1 MITVSDGLGM
11 AMSAKKHPTVWFVIR
26 YFHPFVGG
34 LEKNT
39 LNLAAALV
47 RRGHRIIVVT
57 SRFSKSWPRQDSLL
71 GVPVVRLASPDI
83 KFAGACV
90 FLMALALHLWRQR
103 KRCGLLHAFQ
113 VGYTSGWTILLGRML
128 GKPTVLTLAS
138 SGSGGD
144 IQRHVRT
151 VWGRAFLRL
160 CRRALRVVILNQA
173 MIQELKGI
181 GYEDAGIAL
190 VGNGVDM
197 LVYKK
202 AEDRARI
209 RARLGF
215 DAHEKLILYVGR
227 LSPEKGVDFFIRSCA
242 HLNISGQA
250 KLLIVGDGP
259 EKIKL
264 QELARIVGLGSKICW
279 SGSVDDVVDYLQ
291 AADLFVMPS
300 QFEGQSN
307 AILEAMAC
315 ELPVI
320 ATDVAGNNELVSH
333 GDNGLLVAYGDE
345 GALAEA
351 ICSLLA
357 NGQQAR
363 ELAARAH
370 TCVLERHNLQD
381 VIERFEAL
389 YDSLQ
394 TRREQSV

>member
-1 MITVSDGLGM
+1 MVANTSHTIY
-11 AMSAKKHPTVWFVIR
+11 FIIR
-26 YFHPFVGG
+26 YFYPFVGG
-34 LEKNT
+34 LEKKT
-39 LNLAAALV
+39 LNLAASLV
-47 RRGHRIIVVT
+47 RRGHRVIVMT

-71 GVPVVRLASPDI
+71 CVPVVRLASPNI
-83 KFAGACV
+83 KYAGACV
-90 FLMALALHLWRQR
+90 FLMALSWHLWRQR
-103 KRCGLLHAFQ
+103 KHCGLLHAFQ
-113 VGYTSGWTILLGRML
+113 VGYTSGCAIFLGRML

-151 VWGRAFLRL
+151 VWGRAFLGL
-160 CRRALRVVILNQA
+160 CRRASRVVILNQT

-181 GYEDAGIAL
+181 GYGDAGIAL

-202 AEDRARI
+202 AEDRVRI
-209 RARLGF
+209 RAQLGF
-215 DAHEKLILYVGR
+215 GENEKLILYAGR
-227 LSPEKGVDFFIRSCA
+227 LSSEKGVDFLVRSCA
-242 HLNISGQA
+242 CLNVSGQT

-259 EKIKL
+259 EKTKL
-264 QELARIVGLGSKICW
+264 QELARTVGLGSKVLWC
-279 SGSVDDVVDYLQ
+279 GSVDDVVDYLQ

-333 GDNGLLVAYGDE
+333 GDNGLLIAYGDE
-345 GALAEA
+345 SALAAA
-351 ICSLLA
+351 ICFLLE
-357 NGQQAR
+357 NPQQAQ

-370 TCVLERHNLQD
+370 TCVRERHNLQD
-381 VIERFEAL
+381 VIVRYEAL
-389 YDSLQ
+389 YDCLQ
-394 TRREQSV
+394 TRREKSV

>member
-1 MITVSDGLGM
+1 MLSDT
-11 AMSAKKHPTVWFVIR
+11 SHTIYFIIK

-47 RRGHRIIVVT
+47 RRGHRVIVVT
-57 SRFSKSWPRQDSLL
+57 SRFSKSRPRQDSLL
-71 GVPVVRLASPDI
+71 GVPVVRLPSPNI

-90 FLMALALHLWRQR
+90 FLTALAWHLWKQR
-103 KRCGLLHAFQ
+103 KHCGLLHAFQ
-113 VGYTSGWTILLGRML
+113 VGYTAGWAILLGRIL

-144 IQRHVRT
+144 IQRHVCT

-160 CRRALRVVILNQA
+160 CRRALRVVILNQT
-173 MIQELKGI
+173 MIQELNGI
-181 GYEDAGIAL
+181 GYGDAGIVLA
-190 VGNGVDM
+190 GNGVDM

-202 AEDRARI
+202 AEDRVRI
-209 RARLGF
+209 RAQLGF
-215 DAHEKLILYVGR
+215 AENEKLILYVGR
-227 LSPEKGVDFFIRSCA
+227 LSSEKGVDFLVRSYA
-242 HLNISGQA
+242 RLNISRQT

-259 EKIKL
+259 EEKKL
-264 QELARIVGLGSKICW
+264 QELAHNVGLGSKVFWC
-279 SGSVDDVVDYLQ
+279 GSVDDVVDYLQ

-320 ATDVAGNNELVSH
+320 ATDVAGNNELVLH

-345 GALAEA
+345 SALAAA
-351 ICSLLA
+351 ICSLLE
-357 NGQQAR
+357 NPQQAQ
-363 ELAARAH
+363 ELAACAH
-370 TCVLERHNLQD
+370 TCVRERHNLQD
-381 VIERFEAL
+381 VIVRYEAL
-389 YDSLQ
+389 YDCLQ

>member
-1 MITVSDGLGM
+1 MLADTSRTIY
-11 AMSAKKHPTVWFVIR
+11 FIIR

-47 RRGHRIIVVT
+47 RRGRRVIVVT
-57 SRFSKSWPRQDSLL
+57 SRFSKSWPRQDSIL
-71 GVPVVRLASPDI
+71 GVPVVRLASPNI

-90 FLMALALHLWRQR
+90 FLMALAWHLWRQR
-103 KRCGLLHAFQ
+103 KHCGLLHAFQ
-113 VGYTSGWTILLGRML
+113 VGYTSGWAILLGRML

-144 IQRHVRT
+144 IKRHLCT

-160 CRRALRVVILNQA
+160 CRRALRVVILNQT
-173 MIQELKGI
+173 MIQELQGI

-197 LVYKK
+197 LIYKK
-202 AEDRARI
+202 SEDRVRI
-209 RARLGF
+209 RTRLGF
-215 DAHEKLILYVGR
+215 AENEKLILYVGR
-227 LSPEKGVDFFIRSCA
+227 LSPEKGVDFLVRSCA
-242 HLNISGQA
+242 RLNISGQT
-250 KLLIVGDGP
+250 KLLIAGDGP
-259 EKIKL
+259 EKTKL

-279 SGSVDDVVDYLQ
+279 CGNVDDVVDYLQ
-291 AADLFVMPS
+291 AADVFVMPS

-320 ATDVAGNNELVSH
+320 ATDVAGNNELVLH

-345 GALAEA
+345 SALAA
-351 ICSLLA
+351 ALCSLLK
-357 NGQQAR
+357 NRQQAQ
-363 ELAARAH
+363 ELAARAYI
-370 TCVLERHNLQD
+370 CVRERHNLQD
-381 VIERFEAL
+381 VLERYEAL
-389 YDSLQ
+389 YDSLP